1 MTLPR
6 FTLAGL
12 IAVLAISAGIPA
24 AHAQVS
30 HNQVTLSWTTPGDDG
45 TIGNAAQFDLR
56 YSTSPITAS
65 NFASATRWNT
75 MPTPGAPGTK
85 QTVTVTGLLSNTTY
99 YFAIKTAD
107 EVPNWSG
114 LSNVFSATTS
124 TAPDLSRPAPL
135 ALSITSVTDTTAL
148 LGWNATG
155 DDSLTGT
162 ASSYDIRYSTALI
175 TESNWASATQVT
187 GEPTPASAGTP
198 QTYLV
203 RNLNRGV
210 RYYFAAKAIDNA
222 GHVSALSNVP
232 NVVTPDTMAPAAI
245 TDLAVG
251 WTFIGWRSTH
261 ALRPRAPESR

>member
-1 MTLPR
+1 
-6 FTLAGL
+6 
-12 IAVLAISAGIPA
+12 
-24 AHAQVS
+24 
-30 HNQVTLSWTTPGDDG
+30 
-45 TIGNAAQFDLR
+45 
-56 YSTSPITAS
+56 
-65 NFASATRWNT
+65 
-75 MPTPGAPGTK
+75 MPTPGAPGAK
-85 QTVTVTGLLSNTTY
+85 QSVTVTGLLANTTY

-162 ASSYDIRYSTALI
+162 AASYDIRYSTSPI
-175 TESNWASATQVT
+175 SESSWATATQVT
-187 GEPTPASAGTP
+187 GEPTPAASGTA

-203 RNLNRGV
+203 RNLSRGV
-210 RYYFAAKAIDNA
+210 RYYFAAKVVDDA

-232 NVVTPDTMAPAAI
+232 NVTTPDTLAPAAI

-251 WTFIGWRSTH
+251 WTYIGWRSTQ